1 MVMFKDVP
9 RISIPQLSPH
19 TVETIQK
26 KGVELRKSLT
36 FADAVSVLPIAARME
51 TQHWMQRVFAQFND
65 IKGLLTADPRSVKNS
80 FNAEA
85 LPEIKDLEF
94 YDL

>member
-1 MVMFKDVP
+1 
-9 RISIPQLSPH
+9 
-19 TVETIQK
+19 
-26 KGVELRKSLT
+26 
-36 FADAVSVLPIAARME
+36 ME

-65 IKGLLTADPRSVKNS
+65 IKGLLTADPRVVKNS

-85 LPEIKDLEF
+85 QPEIKDLEF